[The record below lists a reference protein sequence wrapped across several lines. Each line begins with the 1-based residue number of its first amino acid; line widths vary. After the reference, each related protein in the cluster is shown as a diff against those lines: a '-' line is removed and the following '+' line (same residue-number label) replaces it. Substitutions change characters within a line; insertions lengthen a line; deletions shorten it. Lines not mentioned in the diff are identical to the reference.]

1 MTISMSGLDVEIN
14 RFLTRKNAIIN
25 IFKTCISTQE
35 WMNVLQH
42 VSPDGDKHT
51 PEAMRKIE
59 GDIIRFLNYGEDA
72 SIAEDIII
80 ALNSGGDYAGGR
92 ENQWLKDFL
101 KYRKQAK
108 PIQGY
113 PLNHLIVKNQD
124 DMEFKQLDY
133 MNGYADNDAILATN
147 LDILAPF
154 DDKDIQ
160 LYQA

>member
-1 MTISMSGLDVEIN
+1 MHPRAE
-14 RFLTRKNAIIN
+14 
-25 IFKTCISTQE
+25 TQSKSN
-35 WMNVLQH
+35 MQ
-42 VSPDGDKHT
+42 
-51 PEAMRKIE
+51 KIE

-80 ALNSGGDYAGGR
+80 ALNSRQDYAGGR

-113 PLNHLIVKNQD
+113 PLNHLILKNQD
-124 DMEFKQLDY
+124 DMQFKQLDY
-133 MNGYADNDAILATN
+133 MGGYADNTAILASN

-154 DDKDIQ
+154 EDQEIQ
-160 LYQA
+160 LYQT

>member
-1 MTISMSGLDVEIN
+1 MHPRAE
-14 RFLTRKNAIIN
+14 
-25 IFKTCISTQE
+25 TQSKSN
-35 WMNVLQH
+35 MQ
-42 VSPDGDKHT
+42 
-51 PEAMRKIE
+51 KIE

-80 ALNSGGDYAGGR
+80 ALNSRQDYAGGR

-124 DMEFKQLDY
+124 DMQFKQLDY
-133 MNGYADNDAILATN
+133 MGGYADNTAILASN

-154 DDKDIQ
+154 EDQEIQ
-160 LYQA
+160 LYQT

>member
-1 MTISMSGLDVEIN
+1 M
-14 RFLTRKNAIIN
+14 
-25 IFKTCISTQE
+25 CILAETQSKSN
-35 WMNVLQH
+35 MQ
-42 VSPDGDKHT
+42 
-51 PEAMRKIE
+51 KIE

-108 PIQGY
+108 LIKGY

-124 DMEFKQLDY
+124 DMQFR
-133 MNGYADNDAILATN
+133 
-147 LDILAPF
+147 
-154 DDKDIQ
+154 
-160 LYQA
+160 

>member
-1 MTISMSGLDVEIN
+1 M
-14 RFLTRKNAIIN
+14 
-25 IFKTCISTQE
+25 Q
-35 WMNVLQH
+35 
-42 VSPDGDKHT
+42 
-51 PEAMRKIE
+51 KIE

-80 ALNSGGDYAGGR
+80 ALNLRQDYAGGR

-124 DMEFKQLDY
+124 DMQFKQLDY
-133 MNGYADNDAILATN
+133 MGGYADNTAILASN

-160 LYQA
+160 LYQT

>member
-1 MTISMSGLDVEIN
+1 MHPRAE
-14 RFLTRKNAIIN
+14 
-25 IFKTCISTQE
+25 TQSKSN
-35 WMNVLQH
+35 MQ
-42 VSPDGDKHT
+42 
-51 PEAMRKIE
+51 KIE

-80 ALNSGGDYAGGR
+80 ALNSRQDCAGGR

-108 PIQGY
+108 KIQGY

-124 DMEFKQLDY
+124 DMQFKQLDY
-133 MNGYADNDAILATN
+133 MGGYADNTAILASN

-154 DDKDIQ
+154 EDQEIQ
-160 LYQA
+160 LYQT

>member
-1 MTISMSGLDVEIN
+1 MHPRAE
-14 RFLTRKNAIIN
+14 
-25 IFKTCISTQE
+25 TQSQSN
-35 WMNVLQH
+35 MQ
-42 VSPDGDKHT
+42 
-51 PEAMRKIE
+51 KIE

-80 ALNSGGDYAGGR
+80 ALNSRQDYAGGR

-108 PIQGY
+108 PIQDY

-124 DMEFKQLDY
+124 DMQFKQLDY
-133 MNGYADNDAILATN
+133 MGGYADNTAILASN

-154 DDKDIQ
+154 EDQEIQ
-160 LYQA
+160 LYQT